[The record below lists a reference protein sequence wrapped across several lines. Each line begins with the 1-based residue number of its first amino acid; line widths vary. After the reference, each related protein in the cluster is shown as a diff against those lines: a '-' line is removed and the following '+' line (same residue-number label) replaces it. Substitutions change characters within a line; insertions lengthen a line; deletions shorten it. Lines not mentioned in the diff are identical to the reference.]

1 MVLSEIFSS
10 SFLFS
15 VAIIIILVG
24 GLFAYFNHRF
34 SVQNHK
40 ISSMMGL
47 VTTMAEEMQ
56 YFRSRISGKSEQ
68 DVHADTNANQIH
80 IIPQFL
86 GGQSDLNNLIEVS
99 DGEDDE
105 DEDEDNSE
113 SDEESEEESDSE
125 SESDEE
131 ESDDEES
138 DEEESDDES
147 KSGDQIK
154 NISIDLGNEIDLNID
169 NEFINVGESIDESI
183 GESIKECVETKTI
196 NLSEDISSFEIS
208 SKTLEN
214 IHDIDISIQLTN
226 DYADSAIHSVDK
238 DKVDYKKMSINKL
251 REVAVEKGLVVDASK
266 LKKNDIL
273 KLLGAEQ

>member
-1 MVLSEIFSS
+1 MVLSEICSS

-56 YFRSRISGKSEQ
+56 YFRSRISGKSAQ
-68 DVHADTNANQIH
+68 DVHSDSNVDQIH
-80 IIPQFL
+80 VIPQFL
-86 GGQSDLNNLIEVS
+86 GGQADLNNLIEVS
-99 DGEDDE
+99 DGEDE
-105 DEDEDNSE
+105 ESEEEESEEEESDNE
-113 SDEESEEESDSE
+113 SDEESESEDQESDNE
-125 SESDEE
+125 SESD
-131 ESDDEES
+131 SDEES
-138 DEEESDDES
+138 E
-147 KSGDQIK
+147 SGDQVK
-154 NISIDLGNEIDLNID
+154 NISIDLGNEIDLNFD
-169 NEFINVGESIDESI
+169 NEFINVDESTSGESSNESI
-183 GESIKECVETKTI
+183 EECVETKTI

-214 IHDIDISIQLTN
+214 IHDIDISIKLTD
-226 DYADSAIHSVDK
+226 DYADLSSSAVDK
-238 DKVDYKKMSINKL
+238 DKTDYKKMSINKL